1 MLGIM
6 DVDDILVPAVIV
18 PVAIVVV
25 LLIGVGVAVF
35 TIMMGKKKGRSL
47 DAWARGAYSIFTG
60 GEDSASWAPERAQN
74 AFRDWYGA
82 PSGGM
87 AQNVIEELINGQTGN
102 EAWDKVRAL
111 DLVRM
116 ALAAR
121 YIDQDQSKTY
131 EARIGQALRRSRDFL
146 AADCR
151 RGQRAHNSPPGPGR
165 RAGQPPTRRV
175 ARRYR
180 PWNAPVAASLH
191 ASRADPALQG
201 PPLHNARCICSDGA
215 KGGRHGQ
222 PP

>member
-1 MLGIM
+1 M

-25 LLIGVGVAVF
+25 LLVGVGVAVF

-60 GEDSASWAPERAQN
+60 GDDSASWARERAQN

-116 ALAAR
+116 ALAAG
-121 YIDQDQSKTY
+121 YIDLDQSKAY
-131 EARIGQALRRSRDFL
+131 QARIGQALQRSHQGWEQLAQAFEQGMSAWHRRQNQTNPQET
-146 AADCR
+146 
-151 RGQRAHNSPPGPGR
+151 QRVQRHLPIL
-165 RAGQPPTRRV
+165 RAQIWPTI
-175 ARRYR
+175 
-180 PWNAPVAASLH
+180 PWNTVLVTP
-191 ASRADPALQG
+191 D
-201 PPLHNARCICSDGA
+201 
-215 KGGRHGQ
+215 
-222 PP
+222 